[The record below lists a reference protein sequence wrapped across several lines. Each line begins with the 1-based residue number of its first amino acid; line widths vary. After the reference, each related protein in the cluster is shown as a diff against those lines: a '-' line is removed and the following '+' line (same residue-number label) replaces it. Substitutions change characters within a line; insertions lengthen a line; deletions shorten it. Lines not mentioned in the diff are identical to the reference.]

1 MGCTRVRTEMQIFV
15 AAREVLHNNEQ
26 SHNLICVLCV
36 SSSPPYSWEER
47 VYVGLFLPGSFSQQV
62 SSDNVVH
69 DMHVLILEK
78 PTLGAGQE
86 DLLVDLLQ
94 HTEADSQMSP
104 SETQQE
110 NDKFSG
116 GQDNGS

>member
-1 MGCTRVRTEMQIFV
+1 MLVLFARYTQHAITHNGMYSSTEMQIFI

-36 SSSPPYSWEER
+36 SSSLPYSWEER

-62 SSDNVVH
+62 SSDNGH

-78 PTLGAGQE
+78 STLGAGQE
-86 DLLVDLLQ
+86 DLLVDNTRKLI
-94 HTEADSQMSP
+94 P
-104 SETQQE
+104 
-110 NDKFSG
+110 G
-116 GQDNGS
+116 

>member
-1 MGCTRVRTEMQIFV
+1 M
-15 AAREVLHNNEQ
+15 
-26 SHNLICVLCV
+26 
-36 SSSPPYSWEER
+36 
-47 VYVGLFLPGSFSQQV
+47 YVGLFLPGSFSQQV
-62 SSDNVVH
+62 SSDNAVH
-69 DMHVLILEK
+69 DMHVLTLEK
-78 PTLGAGQE
+78 STLGAGQE